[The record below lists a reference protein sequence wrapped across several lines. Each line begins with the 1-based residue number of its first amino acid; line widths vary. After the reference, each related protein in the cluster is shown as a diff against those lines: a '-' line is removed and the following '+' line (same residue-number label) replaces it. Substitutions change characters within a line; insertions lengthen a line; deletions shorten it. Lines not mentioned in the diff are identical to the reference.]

1 MLYITIIIVGF
12 SNGIV
17 VGSGIV
23 ALLTLLDIIPRLA
36 QLTNTYEKIP
46 LYEHIIIFTSS
57 IIAFLSL
64 LQIGVNIG
72 AVWIVIIG
80 FSMGIFIGMLA
91 SALAEVMNVIPVI
104 VRRFDIENYIIY
116 VVYALISGKVIGSLL
131 QYLFNI

>member
-46 LYEHIIIFTSS
+46 LYEHIIIVTSS
-57 IIAFLSL
+57 IIALLSL

-72 AVWIVIIG
+72 AICIVIIG

-91 SALAEVMNVIPVI
+91 SALAEVMHVIPVI
-104 VRRFDIENYIIY
+104 VRRFNMEDYVDY
-116 VVYALISGKVIGSLL
+116 VVYALIFGKVIGSLL

>member
-36 QLTNTYEKIP
+36 QLTNTYEKISI
-46 LYEHIIIFTSS
+46 YEHIIIITSS
-57 IIAFLSL
+57 IIALLSL

-72 AVWIVIIG
+72 PICIVIIG

-104 VRRFDIENYIIY
+104 VRRFDMENYIIY